1 MLVNY
6 HGFLNQVSASYA
18 DFASSLQTYVV
29 FYINKE
35 NIAMP
40 KSASTK
46 RRIFQKLEL
55 PKLDLQ

>member
-1 MLVNY
+1 M
-6 HGFLNQVSASYA
+6 SASYA
-18 DFASSLQTYVV
+18 DFASSLQTYAV